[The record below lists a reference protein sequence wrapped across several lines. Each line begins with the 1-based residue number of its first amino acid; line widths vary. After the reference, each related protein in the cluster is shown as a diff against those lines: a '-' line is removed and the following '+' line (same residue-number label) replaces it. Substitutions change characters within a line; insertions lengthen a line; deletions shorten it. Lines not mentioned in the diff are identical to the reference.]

1 MTAEEKTE
9 YYTTTTYTMTTS
21 TITVP
26 GLESSLSEDDKK
38 AVQEDN
44 VLAATIELDEK
55 SEIVTAKAEYD
66 ENGNHISFTRSKAE
80 SSIVYKMDFIF
91 VMPFVAIIN
100 FLQFF
105 DKSALNYAAA
115 MGIKTSTHLTGSQFS
130 WVGSIFYLGYLL
142 FQIPSTF
149 LIQKF
154 PIGKYVGVFIVIWG
168 LVLLLTYKVTNFSQL
183 AGLRFLLGFFEAGI
197 YPSCVMVISALYRRS
212 EQSSR
217 IGIIYICN
225 GISMILGG
233 LISYGI
239 AKLSSHGLL
248 PWQWIMIILGAV
260 TIFFGFICFFFMVD
274 NPKAKV
280 LHLTAE
286 QEKIVDERKA
296 DNAVAQTKQF
306 KMSHIYESLRESR
319 FYAMNLIAL
328 LITFQNSALSNFNTT
343 ITMGFGFTSLQA
355 ILLTIPSGA
364 GTCIYILIAVFF
376 NRRYGQTLYIACVF
390 LVLAILG
397 LILLIVIPTFKVKL
411 VGLVM
416 VWGYCATFVMLL
428 TAIANNVTGYTKKI
442 FYNCSLMIFYTLGN
456 FIGPFMMVESQA
468 PLYVG
473 GMIGYIVSNALCIV
487 LFLYIRWVMVKNNRE
502 RLANPVKMELV
513 EDMTDVENKNF
524 IYRI

>member
-1 MTAEEKTE
+1 
-9 YYTTTTYTMTTS
+9 
-21 TITVP
+21 
-26 GLESSLSEDDKK
+26 
-38 AVQEDN
+38 
-44 VLAATIELDEK
+44 
-55 SEIVTAKAEYD
+55 
-66 ENGNHISFTRSKAE
+66 
-80 SSIVYKMDFIF
+80 
-91 VMPFVAIIN
+91 
-100 FLQFF
+100 
-105 DKSALNYAAA
+105 

-343 ITMGFGFTSLQA
+343 ITMGFGFTVTYSKDFFLEFTLTCP
-355 ILLTIPSGA
+355 LL
-364 GTCIYILIAVFF
+364 
-376 NRRYGQTLYIACVF
+376 
-390 LVLAILG
+390 
-397 LILLIVIPTFKVKL
+397 
-411 VGLVM
+411 
-416 VWGYCATFVMLL
+416 
-428 TAIANNVTGYTKKI
+428 
-442 FYNCSLMIFYTLGN
+442 
-456 FIGPFMMVESQA
+456 
-468 PLYVG
+468 
-473 GMIGYIVSNALCIV
+473 
-487 LFLYIRWVMVKNNRE
+487 
-502 RLANPVKMELV
+502 
-513 EDMTDVENKNF
+513 
-524 IYRI
+524 